1 MDTPHPYDLF
11 VIGAG
16 PGGYTAALLGARKG
30 LRVGIAEGA
39 QCGGTCPNRGCIP
52 AKSYIE
58 SVGLLARMGSA
69 QRFGL
74 DPVKASL
81 SLENLHRR
89 KTRIVTRL
97 VKGIEHLLRQA
108 GVDVYPGYA
117 RFTGERSLLVDE
129 APIEASSIIIATGS
143 RPKRPALFDVPGLLT
158 SDEIFDVRSAP
169 ASLLIVGGGV
179 MGMEMAHIFSHLGA
193 GVTVVE
199 SLERGAG
206 QRGRGGFRALV
217 SAYRKIRFVTS
228 ARVVETQREHAVFV
242 TVETPRAGRP
252 FMANSLLLCI
262 GREAVLPRVCPARH
276 RVGTVGRD
284 PGGRRHAD
292 EPARHLRGGRRH
304 GRTHVRPCG
313 IQGGRGRVSARILG
327 DTKGPLTI
335 RPSHSVVFTHPEVAS
350 VGRSTGGAGR
360 KAGTFPVSFLGR
372 ARTMEESEGFA
383 TVHCSPEGS
392 MERVTIVAP
401 QAPELIS
408 LATLAVQRR
417 LRVEEFLAPCYPN
430 PTWGVLK
437 EDADDVLGLSINKP
451 EVLSPRLAV
460 EGDSP

>member
-39 QCGGTCPNRGCIP
+39 QCGGTCTNRGCIP

-199 SLERGAG
+199 SLERVLATEDEEVS
-206 QRGRGGFRALV
+206 RALV

-228 ARVVETQREHAVFV
+228 ARVVETQRDTRYSL
-242 TVETPRAGRP
+242 TVETPSGRETLHGD
-252 FMANSLLLCI
+252 SLLLCI
-262 GREAVLPRVCPARH
+262 GREAVLPEGLSRLGIALGPS
-276 RVGTVGRD
+276 G
-284 PGGRRHAD
+284 
-292 EPARHLRGGRRH
+292 
-304 GRTHVRPCG
+304 G
-313 IQGGRGRVSARILG
+313 IQVDDAMRTSLPGIYAVGDVTGGHMYAHVAFREAEVAVARILG
-327 DTKGPLTI
+327 DTKRTMDYSAIP
-335 RPSHSVVFTHPEVAS
+335 SVVFTHPEVAS

-401 QAPELIS
+401 QATELIS

-417 LRVEEFLAPCYPN
+417 LRVEEFLAPCYPH
-430 PTWGVLK
+430 PTMAELLK
-437 EDADDVLGLSINKP
+437 EAADDVLGLSINKP
-451 EVLSPRLAV
+451 
-460 EGDSP
+460 

>member
-30 LRVGIAEGA
+30 LKVGIAEGA
-39 QCGGTCPNRGCIP
+39 QYGGTCTNRGCIP

-58 SVGLLARMGSA
+58 SVGLLTRMGNA

-89 KTRIVTRL
+89 KARIVTRI

-117 RFTGERSLLVDE
+117 RFTGERSLHVDGT
-129 APIEASSIIIATGS
+129 PIEASSIIIATGS
-143 RPKRPALFDVPGLLT
+143 RPKRPPLFDVPGLLT
-158 SDEIFDVRSAP
+158 SDEIFDVRSTP
-169 ASLLIVGGGV
+169 ASLLIVGGGAI
-179 MGMEMAHIFSHLGA
+179 GMEMAHIFSHLGA

-199 SLERGAG
+199 ALERVLATEDEEVS
-206 QRGRGGFRALV
+206 RTLV
-217 SAYRKIRFVTS
+217 SAYRKIRFMTS
-228 ARVVETQREHAVFV
+228 ARVVEAQRDTRYSL
-242 TVETPRAGRP
+242 TVETSSGRETLHGD
-252 FMANSLLLCI
+252 SLLLCI
-262 GREAVLPRVCPARH
+262 GREAVLPEGLNRLGIALGPS
-276 RVGTVGRD
+276 G
-284 PGGRRHAD
+284 
-292 EPARHLRGGRRH
+292 
-304 GRTHVRPCG
+304 G
-313 IQGGRGRVSARILG
+313 IQVDDAMRTNLPGIYAVGDVTGGYMYAHVAFREAEVAVAHILG
-327 DTKGPLTI
+327 DTKRTMDYSAIP
-335 RPSHSVVFTHPEVAS
+335 SVVFTHPEVAS

-401 QAPELIS
+401 HATELIS
-408 LATLAVQRR
+408 WATLAVRRR
-417 LRVEEFLAPCYPN
+417 LSVEEFLAPCYPH
-430 PTWGVLK
+430 PTMAELLK
-437 EDADDVLGLSINKP
+437 EAADDVLGLSINKP
-451 EVLSPRLAV
+451 
-460 EGDSP
+460 